1 MTAFWPTSDRR
12 TPGRGGREGAA
23 TEGWLVME
31 RWDDTCSPAAR
42 ARRWPCPAIFT
53 SRRAHVLDALQVEA
67 PSGDGH
73 AGGAALRRQH
83 HHRHRAAHGGGY
95 PAVRAGP
102 GGGHRERRAVRDV
115 RDRGTRGIAHGV
127 RERRGRAP
135 RAGRRSDH
143 RHQLRPDD
151 TGRGGPPPS
160 DHRPAQRRQLDPRD
174 ARRRQDD
181 AHRNTLGV
189 AVTQPTTSTEPR
201 AVLRDHAPVATRPAT
216 GRPTVVIV
224 GAGFG
229 GLRAAR
235 ALRKAPVDVVLLDRH
250 NYHLFQPLLY
260 QVATAGLEPE
270 QIAKPVRAILRRQP
284 NFEFRMV
291 EVTGVD
297 FAARRV
303 ATDHGP
309 VPYDFLILALG
320 GETNYFGLDGIVRHG
335 FGLKGVVDA
344 VAIRNHVL
352 RCFELAML
360 EPDAERRRA
369 LLTFVVVGGG
379 PTGAKAVS
387 LTATLGLTTARQ
399 GRVAVTPELQA
410 PDHPEVYVIGDA
422 AYLEHDGA
430 PLPMMAPVAIQMAD
444 TATANIARRLRDEPP
459 RAFRFKDPGSLATI
473 GRNAAVAYLGGVAFK
488 GFAAWVVWLI
498 VHIIQ
503 LIGFRNK
510 LFVLMNWAWD
520 YFFYEPAARLITTMD

>member
-1 MTAFWPTSDRR
+1 MA
-12 TPGRGGREGAA
+12 
-23 TEGWLVME
+23 
-31 RWDDTCSPAAR
+31 
-42 ARRWPCPAIFT
+42 
-53 SRRAHVLDALQVEA
+53 
-67 PSGDGH
+67 
-73 AGGAALRRQH
+73 
-83 HHRHRAAHGGGY
+83 
-95 PAVRAGP
+95 
-102 GGGHRERRAVRDV
+102 DV
-115 RDRGTRGIAHGV
+115 T
-127 RERRGRAP
+127 
-135 RAGRRSDH
+135 
-143 RHQLRPDD
+143 
-151 TGRGGPPPS
+151 T
-160 DHRPAQRRQLDPRD
+160 PAQ
-174 ARRRQDD
+174 
-181 AHRNTLGV
+181 LG
-189 AVTQPTTSTEPR
+189 P
-201 AVLRDHAPVATRPAT
+201 VLRDHSAVAEPRATR
-216 GRPTVVIV
+216 RPTVVIL

-297 FAARRV
+297 FATRQV
-303 ATDHGP
+303 ATDRGP

-320 GETNYFGLDGIVRHG
+320 GETNYFGLESIVRHG

-352 RCFELAML
+352 RCFEQAML

-379 PTGAKAVS
+379 PTGVEMAGALSELIRLVLVKDYPRLNIKDVRVLLLEASDRLLAAMPDRLSEAAAETLWRKKHVEVRFGAAVLDFDGARVTLKGGEVIPARTLIWAAGAKAVS

-399 GRVAVTPELQA
+399 GRVAVTPELTA
-410 PDHPEVYVIGDA
+410 PEHPEVYVIGDA

-459 RAFRFKDPGSLATI
+459 RAFRYKDPGSLATI

-520 YFFYEPAARLITTMD
+520 YFFYERAARLITKE